1 MVHINKKNF
10 VKGVSAKEEFYDS
23 KMYLFLMC
31 EQREIYN
38 LKWIESEKV
47 NRDIGI
53 DKAVF
58 LWTTKYRSGWV
69 TQYKELSTF

>member
-1 MVHINKKNF
+1 MVYINKNF
-10 VKGVSAKEEFYDS
+10 FVTSVSAKEEFYDS
-23 KMYLFLMC
+23 KMYLFLMS
-31 EQREIYN
+31 EQQEIYK

-58 LWTTKYRSGWV
+58 LWFKNHRKKWV
-69 TQYKELSTF
+69 TQYLKIST